1 MTIAVIGNS
10 AAAISA
16 IESFRKYDQKSTIV
30 LISREEHAPYSRV
43 LLPYLLQDKIDYDEI
58 FFRSAHFYDEM
69 NVKTFLGQSV
79 IDMDISQKELYL
91 DSGEHIPFDRLLIS
105 SGSSPVKPQI
115 PGLEDEDIG
124 HLWTIEDAE
133 RINKHFREKKHL
145 LIVGG
150 GFISLML
157 AWVALQREMKV
168 TVVELLTQIMPQVL
182 DNKAAEL
189 LETEIRKTGTRLMTG
204 TAIEKIERTQKG
216 HYDVFPAN
224 QSSFC
229 VDMIAVAVGVVPN
242 VGFVDT
248 NRIKTDK
255 GILVNERMQTN
266 IPDVYAAGDVAQ
278 GPTAWGDPPTVHPLW
293 TTAVEHGKIAGANM
307 AGKDVCYQGSLG
319 TNVSEFFHMTV
330 ASIGKL
336 QKSSD
341 VTEKEYFDSQR
352 KLYTK
357 IFLKENTPVG
367 GIMLGSPEDVAS
379 FGILGSYILKK
390 KAIPN
395 LETMMVQAFRP
406 MWASSQQHVSIF
418 PLKFDV

>member
-1 MTIAVIGNS
+1 
-10 AAAISA
+10 
-16 IESFRKYDQKSTIV
+16 
-30 LISREEHAPYSRV
+30 
-43 LLPYLLQDKIDYDEI
+43 
-58 FFRSAHFYDEM
+58 
-69 NVKTFLGQSV
+69 
-79 IDMDISQKELYL
+79 
-91 DSGEHIPFDRLLIS
+91 
-105 SGSSPVKPQI
+105 
-115 PGLEDEDIG
+115 
-124 HLWTIEDAE
+124 
-133 RINKHFREKKHL
+133 
-145 LIVGG
+145 
-150 GFISLML
+150 
-157 AWVALQREMKV
+157 
-168 TVVELLTQIMPQVL
+168 
-182 DNKAAEL
+182 
-189 LETEIRKTGTRLMTG
+189 
-204 TAIEKIERTQKG
+204 
-216 HYDVFPAN
+216 
-224 QSSFC
+224 
-229 VDMIAVAVGVVPN
+229 
-242 VGFVDT
+242 
-248 NRIKTDK
+248 
-255 GILVNERMQTN
+255 
-266 IPDVYAAGDVAQ
+266 
-278 GPTAWGDPPTVHPLW
+278 LW

-418 PLKFDV
+418 SLKSDA